1 MTAWTTSTTATTPS
15 RAYAGGGASL
25 LPRVERAARPSAG
38 TRLTRRGRV
47 VVVLGLLALL
57 LAAFSVG
64 QARSDASTTSTSGA
78 ASTPVQTTAQNA
90 VQTTVHQGDTLWS
103 VARRIAPDNDPRE
116 VVVQIRRLNE
126 MTGSTLQVGQQL
138 LVPYAA

>member
-1 MTAWTTSTTATTPS
+1 MTAWTTSTTATTAS
-15 RAYAGGGASL
+15 RTYAGGGASL
-25 LPRVERAARPSAG
+25 LPRVERAARPSAA

-47 VVVLGLLALL
+47 VVVLGLLVLL

-64 QARSDASTTSTSGA
+64 QARSDASTSDATSA
-78 ASTPVQTTAQNA
+78 PVQTTAQNA
-90 VQTTVHQGDTLWS
+90 VQTTVHKGDTLWS
-103 VARRIAPDNDPRE
+103 VARRIAPDNDPRQ

-138 LVPYAA
+138 LVPRAA

>member
-1 MTAWTTSTTATTPS
+1 MTAWTTSTTATTAS

-78 ASTPVQTTAQNA
+78 ASTPAQNA

-126 MTGSTLQVGQQL
+126 MTGSTVQVGQQL